1 MDHNA
6 QTLLPQIT
14 HDLRNY
20 INGISGLANII
31 SENIDAYQ
39 KKQAARGAG
48 LDDNLKEISECA
60 HMLAPYSNEAL
71 VYVEDILNSEQNK
84 TNKFSLGTL
93 EDCNVGELVVDL
105 LIFNKSFISDNGV
118 VIETEIEENL
128 PKLRCDILRLKQ
140 ILNNL
145 ITNAVKFSFEGGKVK
160 ISVNSLHKNDKKQIY
175 IKISDTGIGM
185 SEAEVKMALSGEGKN
200 INKSNLNKPINS
212 HGLGMPIVK
221 QLIEL
226 LGAKMEIK
234 SEKGKGTKIS
244 LYFNCN

>member
-1 MDHNA
+1 MTA
-6 QTLLPQIT
+6 QNNNLTHIS

-39 KKQAARGAG
+39 KKQAARGAR
-48 LDDNLKEISECA
+48 LDNNLKEISECA

-71 VYVEDILNSEQNK
+71 NYVEDMLNSEQNK
-84 TNKFSLGTL
+84 TDKFTLGNS
-93 EDCNVGELVVDL
+93 EECDVGELIEDL
-105 LIFNKSFISDNGV
+105 LIFNKSFISSHQV
-118 VIETEIEENL
+118 TVQTEIEEDL
-128 PKLRCDILRLKQ
+128 PKLKCDVIRLKQ
-140 ILNNL
+140 ILTNL
-145 ITNAVKFSFEGGKVK
+145 ITNAVKYSFEGSKVK
-160 ISVNSLHKNDKKQIY
+160 ISIKSLSQDNKKQIH
-175 IKISDTGIGM
+175 IKIADTGIGM
-185 SEAEVKMALSGEGKN
+185 NMEEIAMALDGKGRS
-200 INKSNLNKPINS
+200 IDKSNLKKSIDS

-234 SEKGKGTKIS
+234 SEKGKGTTVL